1 MRQPRRLTPRA
12 VSLAFGAAA
21 CFALAALLEAAQA
34 VRGVAGSGV
43 TALGFFAA
51 TVLWLGVAWRWR
63 KRLDESDT
71 NA

>member
-12 VSLAFGAAA
+12 VAFAFGAAA

-34 VRGVAGSGV
+34 VRGVPGSGV
-43 TALGFFAA
+43 TAVGFFAV

-63 KRLDESDT
+63 KRLNEGDA
-71 NA
+71 NG